1 MTFPSSASSV
11 GHFVGTTSITAAATA
26 PVTPVTVPVTASALD
41 AQYFLRV
48 NHGNGQPGAA
58 DHFSGRVGARD
69 HASRRDCTQPRTLP
83 RIRATKSRKRPD
95 LRAVNM
101 TPPPPPS
108 GGEWRRAAADR
119 GRACRS
125 RVTGSGSGPRTRIRA
140 AGVGKPTF
148 CAARKSRPVGSRNG
162 GTTLRRPG
170 EETGPS
176 PSKKQ
181 PIRARKNPPT
191 CTSRRGDH
199 WRWRRDLNPR
209 LGVTQHSLSRRAP
222 SAARTRHR
230 ERTYRSAPPADKSPG
245 HGDSAQRNG
254 PPRHAVARS

>member
-11 GHFVGTTSITAAATA
+11 GHFVRHPA
-26 PVTPVTVPVTASALD
+26 PG

-101 TPPPPPS
+101 TNPPHPAAN
-108 GGEWRRAAADR
+108 GGARRRIEAAHVEAGSRAADR
-119 GRACRS
+119 GREL
-125 RVTGSGSGPRTRIRA
+125 GSGPRASESPHFARPESGDLRVRGMVALLCDVPARRA
-140 AGVGKPTF
+140 VIVGKTW
-148 CAARKSRPVGSRNG
+148 ADAIH
-162 GTTLRRPG
+162 LRL
-170 EETGPS
+170 
-176 PSKKQ
+176 
-181 PIRARKNPPT
+181 IRARKNPPT